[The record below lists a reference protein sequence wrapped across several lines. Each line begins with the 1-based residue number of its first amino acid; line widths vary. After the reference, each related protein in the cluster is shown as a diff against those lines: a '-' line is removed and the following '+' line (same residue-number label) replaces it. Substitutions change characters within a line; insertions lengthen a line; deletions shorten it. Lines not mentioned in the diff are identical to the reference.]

1 MSWAD
6 DTDKILSDGLQNYV
20 VMVKKYTSGYSSGS
34 VYPTDTISTIETSTV
49 SIFPDGGT
57 FVKDSNGE
65 KIKST
70 NMIIFPATSSVAVD
84 HRVYEVG
91 RTDYHEVLDVRRYEG
106 HKQVYTKM
114 VEGR

>member
-1 MSWAD
+1 MSWSD

-20 VMVKKYTSGYSSGS
+20 VTVKNKTTGYMSDS
-34 VYPTDTISTIETSTV
+34 VYPTDSETVIETSTV
-49 SIFPDGGT
+49 NIFPDGGT
-57 FVKDSNGE
+57 FVKDFNGE

-70 NMIIFPATSSVAVD
+70 NMLVFPATSSVAVD
-84 HRVYEVG
+84 HRVYEAG
-91 RTDYHEVLDVRRYEG
+91 RTDYHEVWEVQRYEG